1 MFTPSTP
8 LKAQLWAGDGGLE
21 RITVSI
27 TKIERRRERLLN
39 CLDDLV

>member
-27 TKIERRRERLLN
+27 TQNRAKTGTSTQLPG
-39 CLDDLV
+39 